1 LVVDEA
7 HRLKNSESAL
17 HDTLDTFS
25 TANRLLIT
33 GTPLQNSMK
42 ELWSLLHFIEPR
54 RFPSLYAFQQRY
66 GDLREDKIQELH
78 RELKPHLLRR
88 MKKDVETSLPAKNER
103 ILRVPLA
110 PLQKKYYKWVLSRN
124 YKELNKGLKGQS
136 ATTLANIVMELKKVC
151 NHPYLF
157 VGAEETHGAGERDS
171 LVKHSGKLI
180 LLDKLLSR
188 LKETGHRVLI
198 FSQMVR
204 MLDILQDYMKFRNY
218 THQRLDGSMS
228 RQQRSMAME
237 SFNSEGSRDFCFL
250 LSTRAGGLGINLTTF
265 VLSFNFR
272 SF

>member
-1 LVVDEA
+1 LGHLQFIENIPGPFLIVVPLSTVSNWESEFEKWLPDCNAIVYTGDSKSRAVIRQHEFWHTLPTGKTTAKFNALVTTYEIVLKDKDILREIKWNFLVVDEA

-54 RFPSLYAFQQRY
+54 RFPSLYAFQERY

-103 ILRVPLA
+103 ILRVPLS

-136 ATTLANIVMELKKVC
+136 ATTLANIVMELKKVQ
-151 NHPYLF
+151 
-157 VGAEETHGAGERDS
+157 S
-171 LVKHSGKLI
+171 LPLVACYRP
-180 LLDKLLSR
+180 D
-188 LKETGHRVLI
+188 
-198 FSQMVR
+198 
-204 MLDILQDYMKFRNY
+204 
-218 THQRLDGSMS
+218 
-228 RQQRSMAME
+228 
-237 SFNSEGSRDFCFL
+237 
-250 LSTRAGGLGINLTTF
+250 
-265 VLSFNFR
+265 
-272 SF
+272 